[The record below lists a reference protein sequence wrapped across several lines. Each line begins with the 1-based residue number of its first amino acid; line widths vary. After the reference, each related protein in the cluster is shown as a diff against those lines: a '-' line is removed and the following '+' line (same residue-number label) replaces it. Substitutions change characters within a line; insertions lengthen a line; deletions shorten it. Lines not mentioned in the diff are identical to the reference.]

1 MFWKILFVIII
12 LYLLI
17 QSNEN
22 TNIFELFDPTIN
34 TMTLTNTCSPLCCYS
49 GWPNSIIVQDKY
61 NNIIQSDIGSKY
73 TTSNY
78 TCNNG
83 FQTGCLC
90 NKIN

>member
-22 TNIFELFDPTIN
+22 ANMFEFFNPNIN
-34 TMTLTNTCSPLCCYS
+34 TLTNTCSPLCCYS
-49 GWPNSIIVQDKY
+49 GWPNTIIVKDKY
-61 NNIIQSDIGSKY
+61 NNLVQSDIGSKY

-83 FQTGCLC
+83 VQTGCLC
-90 NKIN
+90 NKLIKK